1 MEIDL
6 RDHFATHS
14 PFTLG
19 DAIEVLKVRLR
30 EQGEEEPKVG
40 VEQAIQYLT
49 RMNYVYADNMMVTR
63 SVSNQPE
70 QKEEKTTQE

>member
-14 PFTLG
+14 PFSLG
-19 DAIEVLKVRLR
+19 DAIEILKVRLK
-30 EQGEEEPKVG
+30 EQGEEDPKVG
-40 VEQAIQYLT
+40 IEQAIQYLT

-63 SVSNQPE
+63 SISNQPE
-70 QKEEKTTQE
+70 QKEEVTEE